1 MKKEKITSGTVIT
14 QIAMLLL
21 LLLTFFPLLV
31 MINMSFKKNV
41 MITTDFF
48 GLPRPFYLMNYL
60 KAFKFVFRPILNSMI
75 CCLIAL
81 VGVLVNVSLAG
92 YAFGKMEFKGR
103 KTLYTMVLVVMMIP
117 YTITIVPC
125 YKIVESLH
133 ILNTFWALIL
143 PWISGQEVFGIII
156 AETYYRELPKEL
168 FDAAEI
174 DGASAWGKFWYIGL
188 PLSRP
193 ILITVGITAFVAMYN
208 DYIWPTI
215 AITSGDEM
223 KTFCQIVL
231 NNAAGKGSNDMG
243 LIAAS
248 FIIGTIPLI
257 IVMRRNMKYYV
268 QGLTSGAVKG

>member
-143 PWISGQEVFGIII
+143 P
-156 AETYYRELPKEL
+156 
-168 FDAAEI
+168 
-174 DGASAWGKFWYIGL
+174 
-188 PLSRP
+188 
-193 ILITVGITAFVAMYN
+193 
-208 DYIWPTI
+208 
-215 AITSGDEM
+215 
-223 KTFCQIVL
+223 
-231 NNAAGKGSNDMG
+231 
-243 LIAAS
+243 
-248 FIIGTIPLI
+248 
-257 IVMRRNMKYYV
+257 
-268 QGLTSGAVKG
+268 

>member
-1 MKKEKITSGTVIT
+1 MKRNKITAGTVIL
-14 QIAMLLL
+14 QVVMILLL
-21 LLLTFFPLLV
+21 LFTFFPLLV

-41 MITTDFF
+41 MITMDFF
-48 GLPRPFYLMNYL
+48 GLPHPFYLRNYV
-60 KAFKFVFRPILNSMI
+60 KAFKFIFRPILNSMI
-75 CCLIAL
+75 CCLTAL
-81 VGVLVNVSLAG
+81 AGVLVNVSLAG
-92 YAFGKMEFKGR
+92 YAFGKMNFRGK
-103 KTLYTMVLVVMMIP
+103 KFLYTMLLVVMMIP

-125 YKIVESLH
+125 YKIVSSLH

-156 AETYYRELPKEL
+156 AETYYRKLPKEL

-174 DGASAWGKFWYIGL
+174 DGASEWQKFCNIGL

-193 ILITVGITAFVAMYN
+193 ILITTGITAFVAMYN

-248 FIIGTIPLI
+248 FIIGTVPLVI
-257 IVMRRNMKYYV
+257 IMRRNMKYYV
-268 QGLTSGAVKG
+268 QGITSGAVKG

>member
-174 DGASAWGKFWYIGL
+174 DGASACGKFWYIVL

>member
-60 KAFKFVFRPILNSMI
+60 KAFKFVFRPILTSMI

>member
-103 KTLYTMVLVVMMIP
+103 KTLYTMVLVVMMMP